1 MSDFERKKQELE
13 FKSFAARNFVKPSEC
28 KNLEQVRYYL
38 QELISKM
45 EQMRLAGFIPEHAYT
60 LLAQY
65 NAAQNRLLTVDFK
78 NNYC

>member
-13 FKSFAARNFVKPSEC
+13 FKSFATKNFVKPSEC
-28 KNLEQVRYYL
+28 KNLEQVRFYL
-38 QELISKM
+38 QELISRM
-45 EQMRLAGFIPEHAYT
+45 EHMRSTGFIPEHAYA